1 MEEQNLHEHKN
12 ERWIILVLAFMQ
24 FAHILDF
31 VIMMPLGPFFMKE
44 FGINSSQFGVLVS
57 VYTFSAG
64 ICGLLG
70 AFYMD
75 RFDRKNATIFVFT
88 GFTIGTL
95 SCAFAPDYYYLLIA
109 RAIAGGFGGIVGA
122 IVLAIV
128 GDIIPFFRR
137 GKATGAIMSA
147 FSVASVVGIPIGM
160 ILAERFGWHAPF
172 LTLGLLSLFF
182 IPLAFKILP
191 TMRMHLEGFDKK
203 KPVWESL
210 FKILSY
216 KNSYLVFLFL
226 TCLMFGGFTIIP
238 FLTPYM
244 VGNVGMQ
251 IDELK
256 YIYLFGGICT
266 FFSMNIIG
274 KLSDKFGKQKTF
286 TVVAI
291 LSWFPVLFVTNMTE
305 TPLALALVA
314 TSIFMVLVSGR
325 IVPAFAIITSTVEP
339 SLRGSFM
346 SVTSSVQQIASGL
359 ASLLAGFII
368 YETSTKALVNYNYVG
383 LIAIGASVISVFLV
397 WKLKTTS

>member
-1 MEEQNLHEHKN
+1 MEEQKLHEHKN

-44 FGINSSQFGVLVS
+44 FGINPSQFGILVS

-64 ICGLLG
+64 IFGLLG

-75 RFDRKNATIFVFT
+75 QFDRKSASIFVFA
-88 GFTIGTL
+88 GFTLGTL
-95 SCAFAPDYYYLLIA
+95 SCAFAPDYYTLLAA

-137 GKATGAIMSA
+137 GRAMGAIMSA
-147 FSVASVVGIPIGM
+147 FSVASVIGIPIGM
-160 ILAERFGWHAPF
+160 ILAESFGWHAPF
-172 LTLGLLSLFF
+172 LTLGLLSLAFV
-182 IPLAFKILP
+182 PLAYRILP
-191 TMRMHLEGFDKK
+191 EMKMHLEGFDKN
-203 KPVWESL
+203 KPVWEAIG
-210 FKILSY
+210 KILSY
-216 KNSYLVFLFL
+216 RNSYLVFLFL

-251 IDELK
+251 VNELK
-256 YIYLFGGICT
+256 YIYLFGGLFT
-266 FFSMNIIG
+266 FFSMNYIG

-286 TVVAI
+286 TFVAV
-291 LSWFPVLFVTNMTE
+291 LSWIPVLFVTNMTR
-305 TPLALALVA
+305 TPLPLALAA
-314 TSIFMVLVSGR
+314 TTIFMILVSGR

-346 SVTSSVQQIASGL
+346 SVTSCVQQLASGL
-359 ASLLAGFII
+359 ASLLAGFLI
-368 YETSTKALVNYNYVG
+368 YETSTKALVNYNLVG
-383 LIAIGASVISVFLV
+383 LIAVGASLISVFLV